1 MFESITSFYN
11 ILQNKEG
18 SLNKRIISIFVILLI
33 VILFDNIFKVSYNKF
48 VDTKLNQLQ
57 TISQLKN
64 DYKKE
69 KLKLTYFIKLEKE
82 VYSSKHYSE
91 IIYESITLNNSKNL
105 SLLTCSIA
113 ISYPFIL
120 LLLAFIMLPLF
131 TDELRR
137 NSAYKAWFLILF
149 FLSFLIIFLTLISYY
164 IIPIIYNPTINYI
177 IYFLFSTIVMIL
189 FFKYVLFKNL

>member
-64 DYKKE
+64 DYKKD

-91 IIYESITLNNSKNL
+91 IIYESITLNN
-105 SLLTCSIA
+105 
-113 ISYPFIL
+113 
-120 LLLAFIMLPLF
+120 
-131 TDELRR
+131 
-137 NSAYKAWFLILF
+137 NS
-149 FLSFLIIFLTLISYY
+149 
-164 IIPIIYNPTINYI
+164 
-177 IYFLFSTIVMIL
+177 
-189 FFKYVLFKNL
+189 